1 MHDLRRS
8 QSTCPLGT
16 VCLESLNNSNRDHP
30 SHSETQKHI
39 YYVCFIIISDDMV
52 LLILKE
58 LPGFKVRDWG
68 WSFQAPFY
76 ICLLSD
82 LALHAITA
90 QRYEVTNMAGRF
102 PWQVEMMKEQPSD
115 TGFDSTPKTKSIPR
129 KTGACFDSQIQGFL
143 WLGQTSFL

>member
-39 YYVCFIIISDDMV
+39 YYVCFIIISDYMV

-58 LPGFKVRDWG
+58 LPGFKVRSNGTEDEV
-68 WSFQAPFY
+68 SRH
-76 ICLLSD
+76 LSTFVFLSG

-90 QRYEVTNMAGRF
+90 RRYEVTNMAGTF
-102 PWQVEMMKEQPSD
+102 P
-115 TGFDSTPKTKSIPR
+115 
-129 KTGACFDSQIQGFL
+129 
-143 WLGQTSFL
+143 